1 MDLFAQEHGSFR
13 WGSFTLDPRRRSLS
27 CDGEVVK
34 LAERLFDV
42 LLYLVSNHGRIV
54 ERDELLREVWA
65 GRIVED
71 NNVSQAVFELRKVLK
86 TGKNADRSIITV
98 PGRGFRFAEPV
109 TFELAPPADAP
120 PPEAT
125 KRGQMADQ
133 AVSPGLPW
141 WRGHIPLGVAL
152 FSLMMAMLSLAI
164 WVSHRPAPAGGQ
176 MAEKNFDPPA
186 HSVAV
191 LALDNMSGDPNQAYF
206 SDGLS
211 EQLIDSLTQF
221 DAIEVAGRVSSF
233 SFRGSRATIAD
244 IARAL
249 NVSAILSGSV
259 RRAGDRVV
267 VTAQLTNARNGFNM
281 WSTTFNRAQG
291 DVVTVQTE
299 IAQAVVRSLQGT
311 LAGGDSAK
319 LILGGTDKSAAYDF
333 YLRGTQ
339 LEHTARDEADHRAA
353 LAAFDRAVALDPGF
367 ARAHGGRSKALANIA
382 MLGAVGSSAAQ
393 HQLFQDALSAADR
406 AVALA
411 PGWGQAHSLRAWVL
425 NFGLL
430 DHDAAERE
438 MEQALLLTPGSAAI
452 EGNEAN
458 IELAVGHLDRA
469 VESGRRGTQIDP
481 LSVNAWGQFGR
492 ILFMAHRYD
501 DAAQALHHAAVL
513 GDGLRPIYVGL
524 LGGVLLMQGQTAAAR
539 TLCAPAANLE
549 EKEVLAIAD
558 QRLGRAAE
566 AEVDLARLR
575 ADQGDAG
582 AFSYAEIYA
591 QWGQKAAALT
601 WLETAARLRDPGMA
615 EVGIDPMLDPIR
627 AEPKFRAV
635 QTELAVSSAR

>member
-1 MDLFAQEHGSFR
+1 MDVFLREQGSFQ
-13 WGSFTLDPRRRSLS
+13 WGRFTLDPVRRSLC
-27 CDGEVVK
+27 CDGARVK

-42 LLYLVSNHGRIV
+42 LLYLVANHGRVV
-54 ERDELLREVWA
+54 ERDELLREVWT

-71 NNVSQAVFELRKVLK
+71 NNVSQAIFELRKVLK
-86 TGKNADRSIITV
+86 AGEGGDRSIVTV
-98 PGRGFRFAEPV
+98 PGRGFRFAEAV
-109 TFELAPPADAP
+109 TFELAPPAEAVAEVAADMP
-120 PPEAT
+120 PSLET
-125 KRGQMADQ
+125 
-133 AVSPGLPW
+133 PW
-141 WRGHIPLGVAL
+141 WRGHALLGAMLLSMVMAL
-152 FSLMMAMLSLAI
+152 LSLAF
-164 WVSHRPAPAGGQ
+164 WASRAPAPASGQ
-176 MAEKNFDPPA
+176 VAEKMFDPPA
-186 HSVAV
+186 HSIAV
-191 LALDNMSGDPNQAYF
+191 LAFDNMSGDPNQVYF

-211 EQLIDSLTQF
+211 EQLIDSLTRIE
-221 DAIEVAGRVSSF
+221 AIEVAGRVSSF
-233 SFRGSRATIAD
+233 SFRGSHATIGD

-249 NVSAILSGSV
+249 NVSAVLAGSV
-259 RRAGDRVV
+259 RRAGNRVV

-281 WSTTFNRAQG
+281 WSATFNRDQG
-291 DVVTVQTE
+291 DVVTVETD
-299 IAQAVVRSLQGT
+299 IAEAVVQSLQGS

-319 LILGGTDKSAAYDF
+319 LTLGGTANTAAYDF

-339 LEHTARDEADHRAA
+339 LEHTAKGEADHREA
-353 LAAFDRAVALDPGF
+353 LTDFDHAVALDPLF

-393 HQLFQDALSAADR
+393 HKLLQDALSAADR

-411 PGWGQAHSLRAWVL
+411 PGWGQSHSLRAWVL

-430 DHDAAERE
+430 DHAAAERE

-452 EGNEAN
+452 EGNDAN
-458 IELAVGHLDRA
+458 IELAVGHLDQA
-469 VESGRRGTQIDP
+469 VAAGRRGTQIDP

-501 DAAQALHHAAVL
+501 EAAEALHHAAVL

-524 LGGVLLMQGQTAAAR
+524 LGGVLLMQGQPDAAR

-549 EKEVLAIAD
+549 EKEVLAIAE
-558 QRLGRAAE
+558 QRVGRKTEAE
-566 AEVDLARLR
+566 ANLAKLR

-591 QWGQKAAALT
+591 QWGQKADALT

-615 EVGIDPMLDPIR
+615 EIGIDPMLDPIR
-627 AEPKFRAV
+627 GEVEFQRI
-635 QTELAVSSAR
+635 QTDLAAPAPR

>member
-13 WGSFTLDPRRRSLS
+13 WGCFTLDPRRRLLS
-27 CDGEVVK
+27 CNGESLK

-42 LLYLVSNHGRIV
+42 LLYLVSNHGRVV

-65 GRIVED
+65 GRVVED
-71 NNVSQAVFELRKVLK
+71 NNLSQAIFELRKVLK
-86 TGKNADRSIITV
+86 AGGKAERSIVTV

-109 TFELAPPADAP
+109 TFELAAPA
-120 PPEAT
+120 EAHGPT
-125 KRGQMADQ
+125 QPDTTEGRAG
-133 AVSPGLPW
+133 SSGLSW
-141 WRGHIPLGVAL
+141 WRGHMPLGVAL
-152 FSLMMAMLSLAI
+152 FALVMAMLSLAI
-164 WVSHRPAPAGGQ
+164 WISHAPAPAGRQ
-176 MAEKNFDPPA
+176 TVEKTFDPPA

-191 LALDNMSGDPNQAYF
+191 LAFDNMSGDPNQAYF

-211 EQLIDSLTQF
+211 EQLIDSLTQL

-233 SFRGSRATIAD
+233 SFRGSHATIAD

-259 RRAGDRVV
+259 RRAGDRIV

-291 DVVTVQTE
+291 DLVTVQTE

-319 LILGGTDKSAAYDF
+319 LVLGGTANGSAYDF

-353 LAAFDRAVALDPGF
+353 LAAFNRAVALDPGF

-393 HQLFQDALSAADR
+393 HQLLQDALSAADR

-430 DHDAAERE
+430 DHHAAERE

-469 VESGRRGTQIDP
+469 VDAGRRGTQIDP

-501 DAAQALHHAAVL
+501 DAAEALHHAAVL

-524 LGGVLLMQGQTAAAR
+524 LGGVLLMQGQPAAAR

-558 QRLGRAAE
+558 QRLGRTAE
-566 AEVDLARLR
+566 AEANLARLR

-591 QWGQKAAALT
+591 QWGQKTAALT
-601 WLETAARLRDPGMA
+601 WLATAARLRDPGLA
-615 EVGIDPMLDPIR
+615 EVAIDPMLDPIR
-627 AEPKFRAV
+627 DDPTFKAV
-635 QTELAVSSAR
+635 QKDLAMSADH